1 MHYKCQEDKVDI
13 VNVPK
18 LHNMQRWITKLSS
31 TNENIICLLKVTRI
45 TIYNSKQPFKQHH
58 INIAHT
64 VKKSKLE
71 RKKIFFFLKTNP
83 CRSIEEY

>member
-18 LHNMQRWITKLSS
+18 LHNS

>member
-1 MHYKCQEDKVDI
+1 MHYKCQEDKVEI

-45 TIYNSKQPFKQHH
+45 TIYNSK
-58 INIAHT
+58 
-64 VKKSKLE
+64 
-71 RKKIFFFLKTNP
+71 
-83 CRSIEEY
+83 